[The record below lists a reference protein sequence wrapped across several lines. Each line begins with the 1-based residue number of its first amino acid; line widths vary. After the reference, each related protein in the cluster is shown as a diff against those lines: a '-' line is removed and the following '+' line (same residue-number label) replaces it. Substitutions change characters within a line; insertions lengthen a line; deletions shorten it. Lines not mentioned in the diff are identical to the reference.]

1 MKQVYI
7 LILLILGF
15 VSCSTDK
22 KHFSFDGRLTNI
34 NQGEFYV
41 YALDGASAGL
51 DTIKVET
58 GRFSYE
64 MPCTK
69 PSILM
74 LVFPNFSE
82 QPIFAE
88 PGKSVDVK
96 GDASHLKELEVTGSK
111 TNELMNKFRQ
121 QIANA
126 SPPEMER
133 YAAQF
138 IADHPE
144 SPVGAYLVT
153 KYFIKTPR
161 VNYNKALSLINVLL
175 KAQPEYGYL
184 RLLQGQLKSLAT
196 LEKGTLPNFS
206 ARDINGKAIDVKALR
221 TAPVAV
227 LYTWA
232 TWNYDYNALNSRLN
246 DSYQRAN
253 GQLKVI
259 GFNLDA
265 SRSDCRR
272 SLESQS
278 IAWPT
283 VNDQQLFN
291 SPTLQLL
298 GLTTVPD
305 NLVLQRGRI
314 VAHGLSIEQLMQ
326 KVDELLPKTAP

>member
-1 MKQVYI
+1 M
-7 LILLILGF
+7 
-15 VSCSTDK
+15 
-22 KHFSFDGRLTNI
+22 
-34 NQGEFYV
+34 
-41 YALDGASAGL
+41 
-51 DTIKVET
+51 
-58 GRFSYE
+58 
-64 MPCTK
+64 
-69 PSILM
+69 
-74 LVFPNFSE
+74 
-82 QPIFAE
+82 
-88 PGKSVDVK
+88 
-96 GDASHLKELEVTGSK
+96 
-111 TNELMNKFRQ
+111 
-121 QIANA
+121 
-126 SPPEMER
+126 
-133 YAAQF
+133 
-138 IADHPE
+138 
-144 SPVGAYLVT
+144 
-153 KYFIKTPR
+153 
-161 VNYNKALSLINVLL
+161 
-175 KAQPEYGYL
+175 
-184 RLLQGQLKSLAT
+184 
-196 LEKGTLPNFS
+196 PNFS

-253 GQLKVI
+253 GQLKVV

-278 IAWPT
+278 MAWPT

-314 VAHGLSIEQLMQ
+314 IAHGLSIEQLMK

>member
-1 MKQVYI
+1 
-7 LILLILGF
+7 
-15 VSCSTDK
+15 
-22 KHFSFDGRLTNI
+22 
-34 NQGEFYV
+34 
-41 YALDGASAGL
+41 
-51 DTIKVET
+51 
-58 GRFSYE
+58 
-64 MPCTK
+64 
-69 PSILM
+69 M

-161 VNYNKALSLINVLL
+161 ANYNKALSLINVLL

-253 GQLKVI
+253 GQLKVV

-314 VAHGLSIEQLMQ
+314 VAHGLSIEQLMK